1 VTGRVREWLQSLAV
15 PNRPDELETKA
26 LLASR
31 GLCVPESHSIPACA
45 PIDGEPTAPG
55 FDGPFVVKVRSAD
68 ILHKTDGGG
77 VLLGVDRAGL
87 PAAIVSLQERF
98 PGRGA
103 LVEELV
109 TFSGPEFIVGAF
121 RDPVFGPAVMAGA
134 GGILT
139 ELYKDVAFRLVPCTR
154 REALR
159 MLRELAV
166 YPALGGFRGLAM
178 DADGLAEVVAAVSSL
193 VDELG
198 DSFSQLDINPLVH
211 AARGWTV
218 LDAKLILAPGT
229 GLA

>member
-1 VTGRVREWLQSLAV
+1 MTGPVRAWQESLAV
-15 PNRPDELETKA
+15 PGRPDEQETKV
-26 LLASR
+26 LLARR
-31 GLCVPESHSIPACA
+31 GLCVPESLCVSAGA
-45 PIDGEPTAPG
+45 SGDGELPVPG
-55 FDGPFVVKVRSAD
+55 FDDPFVVKVRSAD

-87 PAAIVSLQERF
+87 PAALARLRERF

-103 LVEELV
+103 LVEEQV
-109 TFSGPEFIVGAF
+109 CFSGPEFIVGAF

-154 REALR
+154 KEALR

-166 YPALGGFRGLAM
+166 YPALVGFRGLAM
-178 DADGLAEVVAAVSSL
+178 DADGLAGVVAAVSSL
-193 VDELG
+193 VEDLG
-198 DSFSQLDINPLVH
+198 DAFSQLDINPLVH

-218 LDAKLILAPGT
+218 LDAKLLLAPGA
-229 GLA
+229 GQA